1 MITAQVVGADVHLLH
16 VVAKKDEVKEA
27 KTKLDNA
34 AEKAQAAALS
44 DDVDKYFDL
53 VKEGNELNIKKFKEF
68 TEKISFIS
76 LRKITKYFRKI
87 TNNKIIK
94 KFFD

>member
-1 MITAQVVGADVHLLH
+1 MVFHINRKKAVVN
-16 VVAKKDEVKEA
+16 
-27 KTKLDNA
+27 KTVENQGTHHGI
-34 AEKAQAAALS
+34 E
-44 DDVDKYFDL
+44 DL

-68 TEKISFIS
+68 TEKINFIS